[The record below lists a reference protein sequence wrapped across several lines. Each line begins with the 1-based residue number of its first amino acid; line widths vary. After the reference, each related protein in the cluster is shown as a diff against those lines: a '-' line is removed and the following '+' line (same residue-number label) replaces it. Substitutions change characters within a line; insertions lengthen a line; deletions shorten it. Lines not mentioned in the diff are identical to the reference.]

1 MNYIL
6 DGFIRAFQLIIS
18 LDSELYQVIS
28 LSVGVAFLSTLIISL
43 ICIPL
48 GLKLG
53 LKNFKGDVI
62 FARVIFS
69 LMGVP
74 SVVVGLLI
82 AILLSRNSL
91 LGFLELLY
99 TPTAIIIA
107 QSFLIFPL
115 CLSLTYTLSR
125 SKARKIN
132 RVGKILGGNWIDR
145 MFLILSELK
154 EELLIIIITC
164 FSRAITEVGAVMIVG
179 GNLKGSTRVMTTSI
193 SMLNSMGDYSTGIA
207 FGIILVIITFTIN
220 NFIYVHKVE
229 GDL

>member
-1 MNYIL
+1 MDYIL
-6 DGFIRAFQLIIS
+6 NGFIKAFQLIIS
-18 LDSELYQVIS
+18 LDKDLYEVIF
-28 LSVGVAFLSTLIISL
+28 LSIGVAFISTAIIS
-43 ICIPL
+43 IIFIPL

-53 LKNFKGDVI
+53 LKKFKGELF
-62 FARVIFS
+62 FARTIFS

-74 SVVVGLLI
+74 SVVVGLII
-82 AILLSRNSL
+82 ALMLSRNSI

-99 TPTAIIIA
+99 TPTAIVIA
-107 QSFLIFPL
+107 QSFLILPL

-132 RVGKILGGNWIDR
+132 RIGKILGGSRKDR
-145 MFLILSELK
+145 LFLILYELK
-154 EELLIIIITC
+154 DELLIIVITC

-207 FGIILVIITFTIN
+207 LGIILLGVTFLIN
-220 NFIYVHKVE
+220 NFIYVHKFE
-229 GDL
+229 ENY

>member
-1 MNYIL
+1 MDYIL
-6 DGFIRAFQLIIS
+6 NGFIRAFQLIIS
-18 LDSELYQVIS
+18 LNKELYEVIF
-28 LSVGVAFLSTLIISL
+28 LSVGVAFISTTIISM
-43 ICIPL
+43 IFIPL

-53 LKNFKGDVI
+53 LKKFKGEVF
-62 FARVIFS
+62 FARTIFS

-82 AILLSRNSL
+82 ALILSRNSIF
-91 LGFLELLY
+91 GFLQLLY
-99 TPTAIIIA
+99 TPAAIVIA
-107 QSFLIFPL
+107 QSLLILPL

-132 RVGKILGGNWIDR
+132 RVGKILGGKRKDR
-145 MFLILSELK
+145 LFLILFELK
-154 EELLIIIITC
+154 DELLIIVITC

-207 FGIILVIITFTIN
+207 LGIILLGITFLIN
-220 NFIYVHKVE
+220 NFIYVHKIEVNN
-229 GDL
+229 

>member
-1 MNYIL
+1 MDYIL
-6 DGFIRAFQLIIS
+6 NGFIRAFQLIIS
-18 LDSELYQVIS
+18 LNKELYEVIF
-28 LSVGVAFLSTLIISL
+28 LSIGVAFISTTIIS
-43 ICIPL
+43 IIFIPI

-53 LKNFKGDVI
+53 LKKFKGEVF
-62 FARVIFS
+62 FARITFS

-74 SVVVGLLI
+74 SVVVGLVIALI
-82 AILLSRNSL
+82 LSRNSVF
-91 LGFLELLY
+91 GFLELLY

-107 QSFLIFPL
+107 QSFLILPL

-132 RVGKILGGNWIDR
+132 RVAKILGGNKKDR
-145 MFLILSELK
+145 LFLILFELK
-154 EELLIIIITC
+154 DELLIIIITC

-193 SMLNSMGDYSTGIA
+193 SMLNSMGDYSKGIA
-207 FGIILVIITFTIN
+207 LGIILLSITFLIN

-229 GDL
+229 VVN